1 MVMSG
6 SQPQRLTDF
15 TFVDMTVAEMGAG
28 GFGLVYMGP
37 DRLHDDLWL
46 ALKTLR
52 PELLALRPQVRDLF
66 LSECLIWVGFWPHAN
81 LLTAQSATLMD
92 GRIYLVL
99 DYAQHGSLRDLLAL
113 NQPLR
118 VRLRW
123 AQHVAAGLL
132 ALHTPDPEFLRPQP
146 LVHRDLKPENV
157 LVDASGYAKITD
169 FGLAAAI
176 GGALAQTSDA
186 PNALADFALV
196 AQLAT
201 QQTSMR
207 RYRATRITHFTT
219 RSTRDPA
226 LGLGGVG
233 TIAYMPPEQWDTNG
247 NVGAPADLYAF
258 GLILSELLAGRHG
271 LADLEAELDDEGWY
285 QLHLNG
291 TPRPLRSGPAEG
303 ASRLPA
309 EVEQLYYALLAKRPE
324 DRPTAGE
331 ALAVLRQAAT
341 HVGEEPYIPPDI
353 WPRTDE
359 HRMMQWHNWA
369 NTFARFDLSKEALTC
384 NERALAID
392 PNNVI
397 VLNSRSNIVASAGR
411 KAEERGQTDQG
422 KRLLEEALRWNER
435 TLGAATTDGERTLAQ
450 SMRALRLAE
459 LRRYAEAE
467 DAYATVLALDPNNG
481 SAWRNRTLDSVRWA
495 RAEAQAGQRSE
506 AVRLY
511 RLADGYIR
519 QALRLSPN
527 DARNIELRDIIQ
539 HERAQL
545 ES

>member
-1 MVMSG
+1 MSG

>member
-1 MVMSG
+1 MSG

-285 QLHLNG
+285 QLHLNR